1 MTSCYT
7 TAVVALAFLLFSF
20 REIDELL
27 RNGANP
33 NIGRPQDHGLTPL
46 HFAARHDIHIYIYD
60 TTPHLDPHT
69 TTTAPI
75 YHTPPQG
82 TE

>member
-46 HFAARHDIHIYIYD
+46 HFAARHDIHIYI
-60 TTPHLDPHT
+60 
-69 TTTAPI
+69 
-75 YHTPPQG
+75 
-82 TE
+82 